1 MYTPIASAR
10 IKPPTLPAWLRLVR
24 EPLSAAERRALATQH
39 GKLGDAGDVAGLLC
53 DRALAE
59 NVECIYVIAL
69 NSKMRPI
76 AIEEV
81 ARGSLVSAATTPR
94 EVFRLAVVL
103 GAFAVI
109 LAHNHPSGDPRPS
122 TEDVEL
128 TRRVVASGEV
138 LGIHVLDHVI
148 LGGADRFFGFR
159 DHGVLGA
166 P

>member
-1 MYTPIASAR
+1 LSTYERETLAAR
-10 IKPPTLPAWLRLVR
+10 QGVLRG
-24 EPLSAAERRALATQH
+24 AA
-39 GKLGDAGDVAGLLC
+39 DVAALLR

-59 NVECIYVIAL
+59 EVECLYVVAL
-69 NSKMRPI
+69 NAKMHPI

-128 TRRVVASGEV
+128 TRRIVASGEV
-138 LGIHVLDHVI
+138 LGIHVLDLVI

-159 DHGVLGA
+159 DHDLLGA